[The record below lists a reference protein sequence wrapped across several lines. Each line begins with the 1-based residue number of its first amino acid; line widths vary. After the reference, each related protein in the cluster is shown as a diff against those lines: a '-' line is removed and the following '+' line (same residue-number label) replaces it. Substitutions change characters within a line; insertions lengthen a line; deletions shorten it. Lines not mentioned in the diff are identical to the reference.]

1 MRNAAAKKARK
12 IIWVK
17 MWSKDIYQLDST
29 EASDTES
36 GDNPE
41 IWKLQRLELFVDAE
55 KLESVKIAKKT
66 EIL

>member
-1 MRNAAAKKARK
+1 
-12 IIWVK
+12 